1 MKNIPNNVLFVIT
14 GVIEIYSSILRK
26 ARLRAVRKVPDRR
39 KEKKISTENL
49 VKMAMFVLKNK
60 YFEFN
65 GKIKHQKLCTAIG
78 SKFTLKYTYIFM
90 IQKHRLSL
98 AP

>member
-1 MKNIPNNVLFVIT
+1 
-14 GVIEIYSSILRK
+14 
-26 ARLRAVRKVPDRR
+26 
-39 KEKKISTENL
+39 
-49 VKMAMFVLKNK
+49 MAMFVLKNK